1 MTRRRA
7 RIRWS
12 KDAELLR
19 LGAEHRKLLRRYHE
33 TLIAACLKSATAP
46 EEAQWIGR
54 YPYPAAMP
62 PDDYARYKA
71 ATKAA
76 GLDELDDRLEVLC
89 IRLDEIEARI
99 VALPAH
105 TVAGLVARLRVLWRT
120 IQTEPG
126 QLFTKPRADTSP
138 ELQLIWGALTDA
150 ERINKAAQR
159 GR

>member
-7 RIRWS
+7 RIRWN
-12 KDAELLR
+12 KDAQLLR

-33 TLIAACLKSATAP
+33 TLITACLKSATAP

-76 GLDELDDRLEVLC
+76 GLDELDDRLEALC
-89 IRLDEIEARI
+89 TRLGDIEARI
-99 VALPAH
+99 AALPAH
-105 TVAGLVARLRVLWRT
+105 TAAGLVARLWVLWHMV
-120 IQTEPG
+120 QAEPG
-126 QLFTKPRADTSP
+126 QLFTEPSADAKP
-138 ELQLIWGALTDA
+138 ELQLTWSVLADA
-150 ERINKAAQR
+150 RRIAKAAR
-159 GR
+159 CR